1 MAGEVNL
8 GKKKKKRLFSVPESN
23 PDTSLH
29 LLISLDSSWLDYF
42 SDFLCFWWLWQFWS
56 ILIKYFVGCLSIWM
70 CLMFFLGLD
79 CSYVFERHT
88 GKYNCSRSLWWLHII
103 FTIHHYGYW
112 PDRLAEVVCVRC
124 LHCKVTRTPTSSPD
138 RTTLRSPHKRTTL
151 YVPLNISCACQ
162 WCILFGEL
170 CL

>member
-1 MAGEVNL
+1 MRLNL
-8 GKKKKKRLFSVPESN
+8 GKNKKKRLFSVPESN

-42 SDFLCFWWLWQFWS
+42 SDFPCFWWLTVLKSTDQVF
-56 ILIKYFVGCLSIWM
+56 CRMRM

-88 GKYNCSRSLWWLHII
+88 GKYHCSRSLWRVHTI

-112 PDRLAEVVCVRC
+112 PDHLAEVVCARC
-124 LHCKVTRTPTSSPD
+124 LHCKVTRTPTSS
-138 RTTLRSPHKRTTL
+138 T
-151 YVPLNISCACQ
+151 
-162 WCILFGEL
+162 
-170 CL
+170 